1 MSTEPPSYLVEWY
14 RPAGPPPVVP
24 PGAGVALLLT
34 IAVPADEVV
43 FGLFT
48 GASAESIERACRE
61 AGHSPVRVTPA
72 VGTFPRP
79 TSRST
84 S

>member
-1 MSTEPPSYLVEWY
+1 MPTEPPSYLVEWY

-24 PGAGVALLLT
+24 SGGGVALLLT

-48 GASAESIERACRE
+48 GASAESIERACRQ
-61 AGHSPVRVTPA
+61 AGPSPGRGTTA
-72 VGTFPRP
+72 LGTFPRP